1 MTEIEMLSYS
11 FTLVLQVSAATVDSV
26 LGVEQCQGMM
36 AVTVRFNVD
45 DKRNGVCRVA
55 GRIRGGRT

>member
-1 MTEIEMLSYS
+1 MLSYS

>member
-1 MTEIEMLSYS
+1 MTEIEMLSHS

-26 LGVEQCQGMM
+26 LGVEQCQATM

-45 DKRNGVCRVA
+45 DRKGWCV
-55 GRIRGGRT
+55 